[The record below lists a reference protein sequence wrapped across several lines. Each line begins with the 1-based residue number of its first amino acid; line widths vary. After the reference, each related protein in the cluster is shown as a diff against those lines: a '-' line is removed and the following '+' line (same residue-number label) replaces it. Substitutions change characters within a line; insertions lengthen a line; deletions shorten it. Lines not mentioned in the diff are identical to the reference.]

1 MTAPLTLSKHR
12 PRKFWG
18 WGYDDDALTAAEHE
32 AVAARARELSGR
44 DGLKPGAVP
53 KLGDFDLRK
62 PRIEPPI
69 ALASRFS
76 TTPHDRLLHA
86 YGRSFPDILRM
97 WMRDVPNPPDLV
109 AFPES
114 ETQIAAILDWAGRND
129 VAVIPFGRGS
139 SVVGV
144 V

>member
-1 MTAPLTLSKHR
+1 MSASVTLSKHR

-18 WGYDDDALTAAEHE
+18 WGYDNDALTPAEDK

-44 DGLKPGAVP
+44 DGLRRGAVP
-53 KLGDFDLRK
+53 RVSDFELRK
-62 PRIEPPI
+62 PRIEPPT

-76 TTPHDRLLHA
+76 TTPHDRLWHA

-109 AFPES
+109 GFPES
-114 ETQIAAILDWAGRND
+114 ETEIAAILEW
-129 VAVIPFGRGS
+129 
-139 SVVGV
+139 
-144 V
+144 